1 MPNPVRQAAAIP
13 IRDGLVCM
21 VTSRSGRRWVVP
33 KGRIEVRQTAADAAA
48 TEAWEEAGVL
58 GTLSA
63 EPVGTFGYEKD
74 GREHK
79 AVVFVLTVDEVREQ
93 WPEQYERRREWV
105 TPEEA
110 VTRIEEPELRK
121 IVKAVCRH
129 PQVATG

>member
-21 VTSRSGRRWVVP
+21 VTSRSGRRWVIP

-63 EPVGTFGYEKD
+63 DPVGTFGYEKD
-74 GREHK
+74 GREHQ
-79 AVVFVLTVDEVREQ
+79 AVVFVLSVDEVREQ
-93 WPEQYERRREWV
+93 WPEQFERRREWV

-121 IVKAVCRH
+121 VVNAVFRTLR
-129 PQVATG
+129 VAAT

>member
-21 VTSRSGRRWVVP
+21 VTSRSGRRWVIP

-63 EPVGTFGYEKD
+63 DPVGEFEYVKD
-74 GREHK
+74 RRSHQ
-79 AVVFVLTVDEVREQ
+79 AAVFVLTVDEVREQ
-93 WPEQYERRREWV
+93 WPEQHERRREWV

-110 VTRIEEPELRK
+110 ATRIEEPELRK
-121 IVKAVCRH
+121 IVRAVFRTLS
-129 PQVATG
+129 VVSG